1 MKKQLSFALLT
12 ISIISTNAL
21 PGQAATKI
29 VSKEGKDLL
38 KEKQT
43 IVDENNKDNKN
54 EWCAEVPWM
63 GLFCFGL

>member
-12 ISIISTNAL
+12 ISICTINIL
-21 PGQAATKI
+21 PGQAATKV
-29 VSKEGKDLL
+29 VSSEGKDLL
-38 KEKQT
+38 QDEQT
-43 IVDENNKDNKN
+43 VVDKNDKDNKS